1 MATDRIL
8 PEADVLGGQVEAEVR
23 APSLTPPFPD
33 VNADRIAP
41 AERIGT
47 LGVLGDTGGPE
58 SASRPPPLTGCPH
71 PCPLQA
77 AARRASAHSLTSAV
91 ITLEPA
97 AAAACSERWAVMA
110 SAEAGAGAA
119 IATGLAA
126 AVAAHPAAA
135 RGAVSAALGA
145 V

>member
-1 MATDRIL
+1 MFSAGKSERRCVRLRSPLLFLISMRI
-8 PEADVLGGQVEAEVR
+8 A
-23 APSLTPPFPD
+23 F
-33 VNADRIAP
+33 AP

-77 AARRASAHSLTSAV
+77 AARRASVHSLTSAV

>member
-23 APSLTPPFPD
+23 APLPTPPFPD
-33 VNADRIAP
+33 PNADRIAP

-58 SASRPPPLTGCPH
+58 SASRPPPLTDCPH

-77 AARRASAHSLTSAV
+77 AARRASVHSLTSAV

>member
-33 VNADRIAP
+33 LNADRIAP

-97 AAAACSERWAVMA
+97 AAACSERWAVMA